1 MANNIIS
8 PAEVLALAFSD
19 GGYVAPEAVGEVDI
33 AAAIERW
40 ISPVVGE
47 ALLEAVQG
55 GEYAE
60 LKSEYLQPAVAAY
73 VRLAIQPRLNAA
85 TSQLGLYTPNSSIHR
100 AADEATRRELMR
112 SLRTRASTLLRRM
125 STYLEQ
131 NKESIKEY
139 KSGDNILNRCSYD
152 GGFIQIF

>member
-8 PAEVLALAFSD
+8 PPEVVALAFSD

-40 ISPVVGE
+40 IKPVVGE

-85 TSQLGLYTPNSSIHR
+85 TSQLGLYTPNSSHLK
-100 AADEATRRELMR
+100 AADEAARRELIR
-112 SLRTRASTLLRRM
+112 SLRSRASTLARRM

-131 NKESIKEY
+131 TKESIKEY
-139 KSGDNILNRCSYD
+139 KSSDNILNRCSYD